1 MPKQETTLT
10 DQEKQIVKEVQTLL
24 GLASIEETLEYLAK
38 QRIKELL
45 CKIAGQ
51 EIKRNSRHLF

>member
-10 DQEKQIVKEVQTLL
+10 DQEKQIVQEVQTLL

-51 EIKRNSRHLF
+51 EIKRNSRHLL

>member
-1 MPKQETTLT
+1 MPKQETILT
-10 DQEKQIVKEVQTLL
+10 DQEKQIVQEVQTLL

>member
-10 DQEKQIVKEVQTLL
+10 DQEKQIVQEVQTLL

-51 EIKRNSRHLF
+51 EINRNSRHLF